1 MKTKV
6 VHSQSKLAWNI
17 IGQELGG
24 KYKIA
29 RIPYQQCDREILNT
43 KLKHEA
49 LEIALHLSR
58 SMTTFNTDK
67 KVEDTRICTDNEW
80 WKGNGTITVPNGTG
94 DLVPYHTICGCTT
107 CGCIMPNKMVR
118 KGDSTITSTSTG
130 TDYIIDPVN
139 AFNTN
144 EK

>member
-29 RIPYQQCDREILNT
+29 RIPYQQCDMEILNT
-43 KLKHEA
+43 KWKHEA

-58 SMTTFNTDK
+58 SMTTFNT
-67 KVEDTRICTDNEW
+67 
-80 WKGNGTITVPNGTG
+80 
-94 DLVPYHTICGCTT
+94 
-107 CGCIMPNKMVR
+107 
-118 KGDSTITSTSTG
+118 
-130 TDYIIDPVN
+130 
-139 AFNTN
+139 N